1 VAQLEGF
8 LIAGHA
14 NLQFNP
20 WQSQVDIGYQTTS
33 TMKII
38 LSRRIRKIIIE
49 AINETSGR
57 WKEVWK
63 DMVRCVTINC
73 KGNQNH
79 SS

>member
-38 LSRRIRKIIIE
+38 LSRRIRKMIIE
-49 AINETSGR
+49 AIHETSGR
-57 WKEVWK
+57 WTAV
-63 DMVRCVTINC
+63 
-73 KGNQNH
+73 
-79 SS
+79 